1 MGASTTS
8 STLQQFFADLIHS
21 ATLRAHRQLVCIDYP
36 LDFIVAAFDEAATP
50 LVIGHADEGLSWR
63 QARQKL
69 GQECGHIVVEVGA
82 DFNAEAFCAI
92 AGCCR
97 AGSLILLRLAA
108 PKEALPPSVRRLVKQ
123 LELNESVAFFLRHQV
138 RRPAEVLPLPGQHEV
153 RQENAIE
160 AVKKVATG
168 HRRRPLLLTA
178 DRGRGKSAALGI
190 AVAQLVMNKP
200 RKILVSAPTPAH
212 AATLFSHIK
221 SSLGIETQ
229 GQVIDYQGSDIRY
242 IAPDTLLQETPL
254 ADLLLIDEAAAIPL
268 PMLSQCLHQYSRV
281 AIATTEHGYEGT
293 GRAFTIRLK
302 QLLDAEQP
310 QWRPLRLTAPM
321 RWADNDPV
329 ERALNALFLLD
340 VDPPELL
347 ISDDQSQPVKLDN
360 IVVQRL
366 SPAQLLSDEALLRS
380 LFALLL
386 AAHYQTSPND
396 LARLLDDD
404 SIIVWVGSVAGEL
417 VSACVINEEC
427 RLSADLSRA
436 VVAGQRRL
444 KGHLLSQSLAAHLGD
459 PAILHQ
465 SLWRVE
471 RIAVAESYR
480 YQGLGQQLITA
491 VAQEASKLEISCLGV
506 SFGATA
512 RLSRFWLKQGFEPI
526 KLGLKRDQASGCYS
540 LQMVKPIKRLA
551 WLQDGV
557 ALFRHSL
564 PIQWMTTHQAM
575 EVDIVGAMMCFLS
588 DKPLAGCIDQQIKGF
603 IAGGVG
609 VDASLASLQMWLR
622 QHVKALP
629 SHPDDN
635 ALYVLIS
642 RIILGHSWS
651 TVCARY
657 GLTGKKQAEAMIRDY
672 VMRHDVSE

>member
-1 MGASTTS
+1 MGISMTS
-8 STLQQFFADLIHS
+8 STLQQCFADLIHS
-21 ATLRAHRQLVCIDYP
+21 AVLRAHRQLVCIDYS
-36 LDFIVAAFDEAATP
+36 LDFIVAAFDASATP
-50 LVIGHADEGLSWR
+50 LIIGHTEEGLSWR

-108 PKEALPPSVRRLVKQ
+108 PKEALPPSVRRVVRQ
-123 LELNESVAFFLRHQV
+123 LESDESVAFFLRHQV
-138 RRPAEVLPLPGQHEV
+138 RRPTEVLPLPCQHEV

-190 AVAQLVMNKP
+190 AVAQLVLNKP
-200 RKILVSAPTPAH
+200 RKIVVSAPTPAH
-212 AATLFSHIK
+212 AATLFGHIK
-221 SSLGIETQ
+221 SSLGINTQ
-229 GQVIDYQGSDIRY
+229 GQIIDYQGSDIRY

-310 QWRPLRLTAPM
+310 QWRSLRLTAPM

-329 ERALNALFLLD
+329 ERTLNSLFLLD
-340 VDPPELL
+340 VD
-347 ISDDQSQPVKLDN
+347 QSESIFSEDERQAVMLDN

-366 SPAQLLSDEALLRS
+366 SPSQLLMNEPLLRS

-427 RLSADLSRA
+427 RLNAELSRA

-444 KGHLLSQSLAAHLGD
+444 KGHLLSQSLAAHLGT

-471 RIAVAESYR
+471 RIAVAETYR
-480 YQGLGQQLITA
+480 HQGLGQQLIAA
-491 VAQEASKLEISCLGV
+491 VAQAATNVDVSCLGV

-512 RLSRFWLKQGFEPI
+512 RLSQFWLKQAFEPV

-551 WLQDGV
+551 WLEDGV

-564 PIQWMTTHQAM
+564 PIQWMTTHQVM
-575 EVDIVGAMMCFLS
+575 EVDIVVAMMRFLS

-622 QHVKALP
+622 QHVNALP
-629 SHPDDN
+629 SHSGDT
-635 ALYVLIS
+635 ALYVLVS
-642 RIILGHSWS
+642 RVILGHTWS

-657 GLTGKKQAEAMIRDY
+657 RLTGKKQAEAMIRGY
-672 VMRHDVSE
+672 VRHYDVSD